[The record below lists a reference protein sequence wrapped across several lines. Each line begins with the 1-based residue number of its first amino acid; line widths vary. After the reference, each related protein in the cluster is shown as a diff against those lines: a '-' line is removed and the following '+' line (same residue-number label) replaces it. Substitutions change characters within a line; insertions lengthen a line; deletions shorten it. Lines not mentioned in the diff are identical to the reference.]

1 MSGEYDIYSQIQSK
15 IQESSESS
23 EEVKCRKQKEFDIE
37 KINIYEELEFEGFF
51 EDLEFEIE
59 RYAGNKRYFNLCLN
73 TKRYTN

>member
-1 MSGEYDIYSQIQSK
+1 MSGEYDIYGQIHSK
-15 IQESSESS
+15 IQHNSET
-23 EEVKCRKQKEFDIE
+23 EQEIKCAKQDEFDLE

>member
-1 MSGEYDIYSQIQSK
+1 MSGENDIYCQIQGNISQNHESQ
-15 IQESSESS
+15 QEI
-23 EEVKCRKQKEFDIE
+23 KCPKQEEFDLE

-59 RYAGNKRYFNLCLN
+59 RYAGNKRYFNLWLS